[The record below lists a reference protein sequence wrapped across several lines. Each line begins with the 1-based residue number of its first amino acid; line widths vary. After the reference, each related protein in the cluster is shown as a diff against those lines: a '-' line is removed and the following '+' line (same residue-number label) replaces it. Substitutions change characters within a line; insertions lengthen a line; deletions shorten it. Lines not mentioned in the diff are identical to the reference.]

1 MLLSRRNAIKTAV
14 AGAAGLAAMGMMPL
28 ASAAAGKKVVIVG
41 GGIGGATAAK
51 YLRIYDKTIEVTLI
65 EANPDYHTCFMS
77 NEVITGFRKM
87 SSIKFGYAGLKA
99 HGVNVVHD
107 LVTDIDAAG
116 KTVKTKG
123 GQSFAFDRCIVSP
136 GVDFK
141 YDAIEG
147 HSEEAANTTCLHA
160 WKAGPQT
167 EALKK
172 QLEDM
177 SDGGTVVIVA
187 PPDPFR
193 CPPGPYERASL
204 ISAYL
209 KDNKPNSKVVI
220 LDPKEAFSKQGLF
233 MDGWKRYYGLG
244 TEGGMLKWIGGKEGG
259 KVTKVDTAT
268 KTVTYGGGTI
278 KADVLNIIPAQKAGK
293 IAVTAGLADEKGWC
307 PVNHKTFESTLKAGI
322 HVIGDASVAAPMPK
336 SGYAANSEAKV
347 CAAAVFAAL
356 TGRDMAEPSWV
367 NTCYSVIKPG
377 SDAISVANVYALKD
391 GKIVSVEGSG
401 GVSGKFDPEMRK
413 REELYAHSWFNNIT
427 TDVFN

>member
-1 MLLSRRNAIKTAV
+1 MSLTRRNLIKASV
-14 AGAAGLAAMGMMPL
+14 AGAAGMAAMGMMPI
-28 ASAAAGKKVVIVG
+28 ASANTGKKVVVVG

-51 YLRIYDKTIEVTLI
+51 YLRIYDKTLDVTLI
-65 EANPDYHTCFMS
+65 ETNPIYHTCFMS
-77 NEVITGFRKM
+77 NEVIVGVRKID
-87 SSIKFGYAGLKA
+87 SIKFGYKGLEG
-99 HGVNVVHD
+99 HGVKVVQD
-107 LVTDIDAAG
+107 TVTEIDAAG
-116 KTVKTKG
+116 KIVKTASGK
-123 GQSFAFDRCIVSP
+123 SFPYDRCIVSP

-141 YDAIEG
+141 YDAIPG

-177 SDGGTVVIVA
+177 PNGGTVVIVA

-204 ISAYL
+204 ICDYL
-209 KDNKPNSKVVI
+209 KKNKPDSKVVI

-233 MDGWKRYYGLG
+233 IDGWKRYYGYG
-244 TEGGMLKWIGGKEGG
+244 TEGGMIKWISAKEGG
-259 KVTKVDTAT
+259 KVTKVDTET
-268 KTVTYGGGTI
+268 KTVTYEGGSI
-278 KADVLNIIPAQKAGK
+278 KADVLNIIPPQKAGK
-293 IAVTAGLADEKGWC
+293 IAHTAGLTDEKGWC
-307 PVNHKTFESTLKAGI
+307 PVDHTTFESKLKPGI
-322 HVIGDASVAAPMPK
+322 HVIGDASIAAPLPK

-347 CAAAVFAAL
+347 CAAAVYAAL
-356 TGRDMAEPSWV
+356 TNTTMAEPSWV
-367 NTCYSVIKPG
+367 NTCYSVLKSG
-377 SDAISVANVYALKD
+377 EDAISVANVFALKD

-427 TDVFN
+427 SDVFN